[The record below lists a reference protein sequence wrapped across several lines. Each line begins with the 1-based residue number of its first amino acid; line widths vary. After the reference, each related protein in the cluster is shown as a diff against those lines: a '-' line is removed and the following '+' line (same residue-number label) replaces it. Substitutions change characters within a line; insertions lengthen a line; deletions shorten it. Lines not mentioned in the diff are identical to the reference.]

1 MAFSKNIQFLRI
13 HVDATTLY
21 KKESKG
27 MMEIG
32 FRLMV
37 PGQAE
42 VWETQE
48 KGLIREVQG
57 LVCMINLWVLISL
70 LKTSKQTNKK
80 IKILVLFTYINR
92 CCQQFFAQYRGQ
104 FSNGCTE
111 PKQGN
116 FLPIERYITLNFL

>member
-1 MAFSKNIQFLRI
+1 MAFSKNMQFLRI

-27 MMEIG
+27 MIEIG

-37 PGQAE
+37 PGQVE

-57 LVCMINLWVLISL
+57 FLSFSL
-70 LKTSKQTNKK
+70 YDKFIGAYFITENQQTNK
-80 IKILVLFTYINR
+80 
-92 CCQQFFAQYRGQ
+92 
-104 FSNGCTE
+104 
-111 PKQGN
+111 
-116 FLPIERYITLNFL
+116 